1 MFFRFGSAICVV
13 VLISL
18 VGIAIEKRS
27 LELRRKISRQH
38 YQMDVLRDQHS
49 RLRLKSQ
56 ELAGIERLFETVE
69 RAGSGLALPEKL
81 PKAAKASSSAE
92 RPAVPLLFWRRP
104 LDDPRLDERSRREGE
119 APDEPRTG
127 AARSWFGGSLA
138 LPFHLPSRASQ

>member
-1 MFFRFGSAICVV
+1 MFFRFGSAVCVV

-27 LELRRKISRQH
+27 LQLRRELSRQH

-69 RAGSGLALPEKL
+69 RTGSGLALPEK
-81 PKAAKASSSAE
+81 PPEVSSEAKSAE
-92 RPAVPLLFWRRP
+92 RPSVPLLFWRQP
-104 LDDPRLDERSRREGE
+104 LDDPRLEKENRRRRSGE
-119 APDEPRTG
+119 NSP
-127 AARSWFGGSLA
+127 
-138 LPFHLPSRASQ
+138 